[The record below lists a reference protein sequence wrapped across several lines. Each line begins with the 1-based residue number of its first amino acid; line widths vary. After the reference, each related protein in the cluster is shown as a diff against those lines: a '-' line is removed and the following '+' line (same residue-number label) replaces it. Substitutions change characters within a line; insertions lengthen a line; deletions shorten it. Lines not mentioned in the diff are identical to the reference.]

1 MNRKTWIFALI
12 ALALILGIGG
22 FLLWQNLPDSK
33 DSSVD
38 LQKISLESALEDW
51 DNEKYA
57 QSFAKLRALA
67 KDKTTGQDPIVH
79 FEYGRAAEALEQK
92 EEAAKA
98 FESAW
103 NLGKADHDTLLAR
116 FRAYPN
122 WSDEKRRS
130 EALGWLDQVSN
141 RDQQMALRAEI
152 LFETGDFSSSLQ
164 AWLQLWEMVSEPSA
178 EWFSRTAVSFAATDD
193 YANGAQWLEQMESK
207 YEAENFWRP
216 ENYIL
221 TATFHALNAD
231 PQKARQAIHRG
242 SQKFPKD
249 PALALRAAELELS
262 LNDYSAAA
270 NFLRPWIVN
279 DTSGSGSGE
288 NPSPSEMDPELAR
301 RIRLMFAFLSNL
313 DPSISSAVLK
323 RLNQMEDSAR
333 AEGERAVYEALGL
346 NREQELNRYRD
357 LIQKAA
363 SLLPEEVIPNF
374 LDAQEKVAVGSMQ
387 EALVL
392 LDRSRNPIIALW
404 GPWAI
409 VRAEALLGLS
419 RQWAALE
426 TLNQLHARGFYNET
440 SLTLAL
446 NIQETLLD
454 RTGAAKTRNLIES
467 SFGSNP
473 DYRFSKAMQQ
483 LDDNDF
489 SNSIQELR
497 NLTDSYPTESRYA
510 SGLAQALMRSG
521 QIESARQLVSTYS
534 SWQPGESELMTARIE
549 AISGNTQNAKEA
561 FLKAC
566 SIAPGAESAINALSF
581 FLESELFTEAGSLIN
596 QMQQKFPNQPWPR
609 MALALLKEAQGD
621 LQTAKS
627 IAGQLS
633 NEYPGLYEA
642 PALLARIASNESE
655 WETVRLR
662 ALEGL
667 RAIKSIVPSRTGL
680 FDVTEADLHAWLGA
694 AILNQG
700 DAAAAK
706 AALEEAIIL
715 DPEHRLTLR
724 ALANSEFALQ
734 QYNSALQRLTKLR
747 RLDPDYWSADDS
759 TLQFRCLL
767 ELRRYN
773 EARQVL
779 EGDATLLGSA
789 VGILSARLE
798 EQTGNVQK
806 ALDTL
811 SQPPT
816 PDLAQVYE
824 RNWIY
829 TQLRSGDFQAGW
841 NRAKTSTQ
849 LLATDWANIAS
860 MALNHSES
868 AVAIQALEKSIQQ
881 DSENPVALNNLAY
894 LLMDRAQ
901 EDDLSNAQ
909 SHATHALSLSPN
921 DSNIADTLARIY
933 LKANRFQDLQ
943 RLAQNWSAKDL
954 SDPIWFYFMGRAE
967 AGLGNRAKALEYL
980 QKAKVLLITD
990 LQGVSKQEV
999 DSWIQKLDST
1009 SQKQ

>member
-1 MNRKTWIFALI
+1 MNRKTWILALI

-22 FLLWQNLPDSK
+22 FLLWQNLPDPK

-67 KDKTTGQDPIVH
+67 KDKTTGLDPMVH
-79 FEYGRAAEALEQK
+79 FEYGRAAEALEQN
-92 EEAAKA
+92 EEAVTA
-98 FESAW
+98 FENAW

-116 FRAYPN
+116 FRAHPN

-130 EALGWLDQVSN
+130 EALGWLDQVN
-141 RDQQMALRAEI
+141 DRDQQQAMRAEI
-152 LFETGDFSSSLQ
+152 LFETGDFSNSLQ
-164 AWLQLWEMVSEPSA
+164 AWLQLWDSVNQPNP
-178 EWFSRTAVSFAATDD
+178 EWFSRTAVSFAAMDD
-193 YANGAQWLEQMESK
+193 YSNGAQWLEQMESK
-207 YEAENFWRP
+207 YESIWRP
-216 ENYIL
+216 ENQIL

-231 PQKARQAIHRG
+231 PQKARQAIQRG

-249 PALALRAAELELS
+249 PALALRAAELEMS

-270 NFLRPWIVN
+270 NFLRPWIFN
-279 DTSGSGSGE
+279 NTSGSGDIPLE
-288 NPSPSEMDPELAR
+288 IDTELAR
-301 RIRLMFAFLSNL
+301 RIRLMYAFLSNL
-313 DPSISSAVLK
+313 DPSISSSVLK
-323 RLNQMEDSAR
+323 GLNEMEDSAR
-333 AEGERAVYEALGL
+333 AEGERAVYEALAL
-346 NREQELNRYRD
+346 DREQELNQYRD

-363 SLLPEEVIPNF
+363 SLLPEEFIPNF

-387 EALVL
+387 EGLVL

-409 VRAEALLGLS
+409 MRAEALLGLS

-483 LDDNDF
+483 LDDNEYLK
-489 SNSIQELR
+489 SVQELR
-497 NLTDSYPTESRYA
+497 NLTESNPTESRYA
-510 SGLAQALMRSG
+510 AGLAQALMRSG
-521 QIESARQLVSTYS
+521 QIESARQLVSSYT
-534 SWQPGESELMTARIE
+534 SWRPGESELMTARIE
-549 AISGNTQNAKEA
+549 AISGNTQLAKEA

-566 SIAPGAESAINALSF
+566 SIAPSAENAINSLSF
-581 FLESELFTEAGSLIN
+581 FFDSELFTEAESLIN

-609 MALALLKEAQGD
+609 MGLALLKEAQGD

-627 IAGQLS
+627 IAGQLA
-633 NEYPGLYEA
+633 NEYPSLYEA
-642 PALLARIASNESE
+642 PALLARIASNESQ
-655 WETVRLR
+655 WDTVRLR
-662 ALEGL
+662 ALEAL
-667 RAIKSIVPSRTGL
+667 RAMKSIVPSRTGL
-680 FDVTEADLHAWLGA
+680 FNVTEADLHAWLGA

-700 DAAAAK
+700 DATVAK

-715 DPEHRLTLR
+715 NPDHRLTLR
-724 ALANSEFALQ
+724 ALANCEFALQ
-734 QYNSALQRLTKLR
+734 QYNSALQRLARLR

-767 ELRRYN
+767 ELNRYN

-779 EGDATLLGSA
+779 ESDLALLGAA

-798 EQTGNVQK
+798 EQTGNTQK
-806 ALDTL
+806 ALEIL

-816 PDLAQVYE
+816 PDLAEIYE

-829 TQLRSGDFQAGW
+829 TQLRSGDLQAGW
-841 NRAKTSTQ
+841 NRAQASTQ
-849 LLATDWANIAS
+849 LLASDWANIAS
-860 MALNHSES
+860 MALSQSES
-868 AVAIQALEKSIQQ
+868 VIAIQALEKSIQQ
-881 DSENPVALNNLAY
+881 DPDNPLVLNNLAY

-901 EDDLSNAQ
+901 DRDLTMAET
-909 SHATHALSLSPN
+909 HASHALSLSPN
-921 DSNIADTLARIY
+921 DSEIADTLARIN
-933 LKANRFQDLQ
+933 LKANQFQELQ
-943 RLAQNWSAKDL
+943 NLAQKWNAKDPA
-954 SDPIWFYFMGRAE
+954 DPIWFYFMGRAE
-967 AGLGNRAKALEYL
+967 AGLENTTKALEHL
-980 QKAKVLLITD
+980 QKAKVLLISD
-990 LQGVSKQEV
+990 LHGITKQEV
-999 DSWIQKLDST
+999 DSWIQKLDAT